1 MYFDV
6 NLNSRRYRFADCNM
20 AGNCKMACGTA
31 PTLTTTASARDKVA
45 LDWDGTQYDGQC
57 AKDFK

>member
-1 MYFDV
+1 MLTLIQD
-6 NLNSRRYRFADCNM
+6 
-20 AGNCKMACGTA
+20 GTGGRTVTWPATVKWPGGVA
-31 PTLTTTASARDKVA
+31 PTLTTTANARDKVA